1 LHRNKAFACDDIS
14 AVAARTISIGLA
26 GAVTMSTQR
35 TDEQETSGRFED
47 IRLGRPATQRV
58 AVADAGHRAEVSAG
72 TEEQASAA
80 MLRDSLETLVNLIE
94 RVAPGMR
101 GSILLV
107 DDDGVTLRHGA
118 APNLPP
124 AYCRAIDGAHIGPA
138 AGSCGTAAYRREQ
151 VIVRDIATDPLWA
164 DYRRIAQPYGLA
176 ACWSTPILDTDGSV
190 LGTFAMYYDE
200 LREPTAADIA
210 LTGTATLLAAN
221 VIKRARAAAMLR
233 ARTETA
239 ERLTLALQ
247 ASEAR
252 FRTMAETIPVQVWTA
267 KPDGLLDFVTER
279 TADYFGRSVSELLA
293 SGWLDI
299 VHPDDVERVVTRWR
313 QSLDTGDPYEVEFR
327 LLSGDGQYRWHLV
340 RADAMRGDGGEIVQW
355 FGCTVDIEDQK
366 RLEGALDTA
375 LADAKQA
382 NKAKA
387 DFLAMMSHELRTPL
401 NAIGGYALL
410 MLDGIPTPATEGQ
423 QNYLRRIA
431 KSQQH
436 LLSLIEAVLTQAKVE
451 AGKVTYRIDRVM
463 AREVLE
469 VVDSLTA
476 PQRAAKRLAYDCDAC
491 IPKLEFC
498 ADKEKLVQILL
509 NLLSNAVKF
518 TPAEGRISV
527 SNELLSPEVGAFV
540 VRDTGV
546 GMSPAELEVVFEPF
560 VQFDNAL
567 SREQKGTGLGMPIS
581 RELARGMGGDLVA
594 SSEPGHGSTFTLS
607 LPLASSA
614 TGA

>member
-1 LHRNKAFACDDIS
+1 
-14 AVAARTISIGLA
+14 
-26 GAVTMSTQR
+26 MSTQQ
-35 TDEQETSGRFED
+35 TDEQGTSDRFED
-47 IRLGRPATQRV
+47 KRLGRKATQRA
-58 AVADAGHRAEVSAG
+58 AVADVGDDESTVETSDY
-72 TEEQASAA
+72 ASAA
-80 MLRDSLETLVNLIE
+80 MLRSSLEALVKLIE

-101 GSILLV
+101 GSILLL
-107 DDDGVTLRHGA
+107 DGDCVTLRHGA
-118 APNLPP
+118 APNLP
-124 AYCRAIDGAHIGPA
+124 ADYCRAIDGSHIGPA

-164 DYRRIAQPYGLA
+164 DYRAIAQPYNLA
-176 ACWSTPILDTDGSV
+176 ACWSTPILDTDGGV

-200 LREPTAADIA
+200 PREPTAADIA
-210 LTGTATLLAAN
+210 LTETATLLAGN
-221 VIKRARAAAMLR
+221 VIKRARAASMLR
-233 ARTETA
+233 RRTETA
-239 ERLTLALQ
+239 ERLALELR

-267 KPDGLLDFVTER
+267 KPDGLLDFVTKR

-299 VHPDDVERVVTRWR
+299 VHQDDVERVVTRWR
-313 QSLDTGDPYEVEFR
+313 HSLDTGEPYEVEFR
-327 LLSGDGQYRWHLV
+327 LLSGDGEYRWHLV

-355 FGCTVDIEDQK
+355 FGCTVDIEEQK
-366 RLEGALDTA
+366 RLEAALDTA
-375 LADAKQA
+375 LTDAKLA

-401 NAIGGYALL
+401 NAIGGYAML

-436 LLSLIEAVLTQAKVE
+436 LLGLIEAVLTQAKVE
-451 AGKVTYRIDRVM
+451 AGKVTYRITEVM
-463 AREVLE
+463 ARDVLE

-476 PQRAAKRLAYDCDAC
+476 PQRAAKRLAYDCDGC
-491 IPKLEFC
+491 IPKLEFR

-518 TPAEGRISV
+518 TPAEGHISV
-527 SNELLSPEVGAFV
+527 SNELLSPEVGTFV

-546 GMSPAELEVVFEPF
+546 GMSPAELNVVFEPF
-560 VQFDNAL
+560 VQFDNTL
-567 SREQKGTGLGMPIS
+567 SREHKGTGLGMPIS
-581 RELARGMGGDLVA
+581 RELARGMGGDLIA